1 MRIPGGIRVRLAL
14 TLAGIVAVALGVAY
28 LVVVPSLEQR
38 FVDARLDQLEE
49 VAVPL
54 SGEVPE
60 DRVRWPETLDRFAT
74 TANARVVA
82 FDVLSRT
89 PPVVA
94 VFADSQ
100 RRDSQDVQDDS
111 VALRAVLSGEL
122 ERGRVSPGEGD
133 YASVALPLE
142 SGGILLFR
150 APLEDTLATVQ
161 LVKQRFVLATAFAL
175 VLAVVLGLTAAGML
189 AFRLAR
195 LEAGAERI
203 ADGDFTEPIVDQG
216 DDEIGQLAL
225 AFDRMRARLAQL
237 DNARREFVANASH
250 ELRTPLFSLGGFL
263 ELLADEELDE
273 ETRREFLST
282 MHEQVE
288 RLTALT
294 SALLDLSRLD
304 AGQLSPV
311 HEPVDLCDVARALG
325 SELGPLAERTAHEL
339 VVDPA
344 DGVVALADE
353 DRVLQIGRA
362 LVANALTHTP
372 PGTRVVVGARGG
384 LESRV
389 ALAVE
394 DDGPGIPEGQR
405 DAVFER
411 FYRGAGG
418 AASGSG
424 LGLAIAREMARLMH
438 GAVRLESR
446 PGRTV
451 FTLELPADR
460 GVAAPG
466 ESRDAIPRENGAAA
480 RVHDRSS

>member
-14 TLAGIVAVALGVAY
+14 TLAGIVAVALAVAY
-28 LVVVPSLEQR
+28 LIVVPSLEQR

-54 SGEVPE
+54 AGEMPE
-60 DRVRWPETLDRFAT
+60 DRVRWPETVERFAT

-82 FDVLSRT
+82 FDALSRT
-89 PPVVA
+89 PPALA

-100 RRDSQDVQDDS
+100 RRGSQDVQDDAIA
-111 VALRAVLSGEL
+111 VRALVSGEL
-122 ERGRVSPGEGD
+122 ERGRVPDSMGD

-142 SGGILLFR
+142 GGGILLFR
-150 APLEDTLATVQ
+150 APLEDTLAAVE
-161 LVKQRFVLATAFAL
+161 LVRQRFLLATAFAL
-175 VLAVVLGLTAAGML
+175 VLAVVLGLTAAGLL
-189 AFRLAR
+189 AYRLAR

-203 ADGDFTEPIVDQG
+203 ADGDFTAPIVDHG

-225 AFDRMRARLAQL
+225 AFDRMRSRLAQL
-237 DNARREFVANASH
+237 DDARREFVANASH

-273 ETRREFLST
+273 ETRGHFLTT
-282 MHEQVE
+282 MREQVD

-294 SALLDLSRLD
+294 TALLDLSRLD
-304 AGQLSPV
+304 AGQLHPAE
-311 HEPVDLCDVARALG
+311 EPVDLAGVAVALE
-325 SELGPLAERTAHEL
+325 SEFAPLAASTAHEL
-339 VVDPA
+339 HVGGDAP
-344 DGVVALADE
+344 VVATADE

-372 PGTRVVVGARGG
+372 RGTRVTLSARQRGWRAV
-384 LESRV
+384 LT
-389 ALAVE
+389 VE
-394 DDGPGIPEGQR
+394 DDGPGIPEHQR

-411 FYRGAGG
+411 FYRGPGG

-438 GAVRLESR
+438 GAVRLESK

-451 FTLELPADR
+451 FAVELPAHASAD
-460 GVAAPG
+460 AG
-466 ESRDAIPRENGAAA
+466 EAFSREIGGSPSTA
-480 RVHDRSS
+480 HDPS

>member
-38 FVDARLDQLEE
+38 FVDARLDQLQE

-54 SGEVPE
+54 ADEMPE

-122 ERGRVSPGEGD
+122 ERGRVSSGGGD

-142 SGGILLFR
+142 PEGVLLFR

-175 VLAVVLGLTAAGML
+175 VLAVVLGLTAAGLL
-189 AFRLAR
+189 AYRLAR

-225 AFDRMRARLAQL
+225 AFDRMRVRLARL

-263 ELLADEELDE
+263 ELLADEELDD
-273 ETRREFLST
+273 ETRREFLAT
-282 MHEQVE
+282 MREQVE

-304 AGQLSPV
+304 AGQLSPAS
-311 HEPVDLCDVARALG
+311 EPVDLGDVARALG

-339 VVDPA
+339 VVRA
-344 DGVVALADE
+344 DDEAVALADE
-353 DRVLQIGRA
+353 DRVLQVGRA

-372 PGTRVVVGARGG
+372 AGTRVEIGARRRAARAV
-384 LESRV
+384 LT
-389 ALAVE
+389 VE
-394 DDGPGIPEGQR
+394 DDGPGIPETQR
-405 DAVFER
+405 EAVFER

-418 AASGSG
+418 TASGSG
-424 LGLAIAREMARLMH
+424 LGLAIAREMARLMR

-451 FTLELPADR
+451 FTLELPAD
-460 GVAAPG
+460 GEASGAA
-466 ESRDAIPRENGAAA
+466 ESAGPIPRENGTPAG
-480 RVHDRSS
+480 RRDGSS

>member
-14 TLAGIVAVALGVAY
+14 TLAAIVATALGVAY
-28 LVVVPSLEQR
+28 LIVVPSLEQR

-54 SGEVPE
+54 SEDVPG
-60 DRVRWPETLDRFAT
+60 DRVRWPETLDRFAMV
-74 TANARVVA
+74 ANARVVA
-82 FDVLSRT
+82 FDVLSKT

-100 RRDSQDVQDDS
+100 RRDSEDVQDDP
-111 VALRAVLSGEL
+111 VALHTVLSGGL
-122 ERGRVSPGEGD
+122 ERGRVSTPAGEF
-133 YASVALPLE
+133 ASVALPME
-142 SGGILLFR
+142 SGGVLLFR

-175 VLAVVLGLTAAGML
+175 VLAVVLGLTAAGLL
-189 AFRLAR
+189 AYRLAR

-203 ADGDFTEPIVDQG
+203 ADGDFTEPIVDHG

-225 AFDRMRARLAQL
+225 AFDRMRVRLARL

-263 ELLADEELDE
+263 ELLSDEELDA
-273 ETRREFLST
+273 ETRREFLAT
-282 MHEQVE
+282 MRGQVD

-294 SALLDLSRLD
+294 AALLDLSRID
-304 AGQLSPV
+304 AGQLVPGR
-311 HEPVDLCDVARALG
+311 EPVDLGEVARALAT
-325 SELGPLAERTAHEL
+325 EVGPLAETTGHLL
-339 VVDPA
+339 VVRPTP
-344 DGVVALADE
+344 GVVALADE

-372 PGTRVVVGARGG
+372 AGTRVAISVERRRG
-384 LESRV
+384 RAV
-389 ALAVE
+389 LAVE

-411 FYRGAGG
+411 FYRGAGN

-424 LGLAIAREMARLMH
+424 LGLAIARELARLMH

-451 FTLELPADR
+451 FSLELEAESAGDAAD
-460 GVAAPG
+460 AF
-466 ESRDAIPRENGAAA
+466 SRENAGEAAVA
-480 RVHDRSS
+480 NPSA

>member
-49 VAVPL
+49 AAVPL
-54 SGEVPE
+54 AEELPD

-74 TANARVVA
+74 VANARVVV
-82 FDVLSRT
+82 FDVFSKT

-100 RRDSQDVQDDS
+100 RRDSQDVQEDS

-122 ERGRVSPGEGD
+122 ERGRVSTPAGD
-133 YASVALPLE
+133 YASVALPMRH
-142 SGGILLFR
+142 GGVLLFR
-150 APLEDTLATVQ
+150 APLADTLATVQ
-161 LVKQRFVLATAFAL
+161 LVKQRFLLATIFAL
-175 VLAVVLGLTAAGML
+175 ILAVVLGLTAAGLL
-189 AFRLAR
+189 AYRLAR

-203 ADGDFTEPIVDQG
+203 ADGDFTEPIVDHG

-225 AFDRMRARLAQL
+225 AFDRMRVRLARL

-263 ELLADEELDE
+263 ELLSDEDLDE
-273 ETRREFLST
+273 ETRRQFLAT
-282 MHEQVE
+282 MREQVE
-288 RLTALT
+288 RLTSLT
-294 SALLDLSRLD
+294 SGLLDLSRID
-304 AGQLSPV
+304 AGQLSPAR
-311 HEPVDLCDVARALG
+311 EPIDLGEVARALAA
-325 SELGPLAERTAHEL
+325 EVGPLAETSGHEL
-339 VVDPA
+339 DVRVEPN
-344 DGVVALADE
+344 VVALGDE
-353 DRVLQIGRA
+353 DRVLQVGRA

-372 PGTRVVVGARGG
+372 PGTRVTIAARRRG
-384 LESRV
+384 LR
-389 ALAVE
+389 AMLAVE

-405 DAVFER
+405 EAVFER
-411 FYRGAGG
+411 FYRGEGG

-424 LGLAIAREMARLMH
+424 LGLAIARELARLMH

-451 FTLELPADR
+451 FSLELDAE
-460 GVAAPG
+460 AAG
-466 ESRDAIPRENGAAA
+466 SRDDAFSRENADDAAA
-480 RVHDRSS
+480 ATRST